1 MISATT
7 DQSTNSMPRE
17 EVWVTITRYA
27 DIHGVSRPTVYK
39 WLDAGLLVV
48 YRVDGVVRVLNQPP
62 DRKTA

>member
-1 MISATT
+1 MISATAT
-7 DQSTNSMPRE
+7 QFSTVGRD

-39 WLDAGLLVV
+39 WMDAGLLIM

-62 DRKTA
+62 QCKSA